1 MKKAKQEIL
10 RLACLS
16 YSIVML
22 SISNKYADEAQKAI
36 DLLRAKKIIT
46 EKEIKQL
53 GFDKIDG
60 EERFFSANGGAML
73 KWWRPLNWAMWKI
86 QQETETPTKKGKSN
100 TKQVEM
106 PAMLQRRPN
115 RMELRWMDGFL
126 YPNFM
131 YISKM

>member
-1 MKKAKQEIL
+1 MYVNCNTNQIIFEGDKGEESMKKAKQEIL

-22 SISNKYADEAQKAI
+22 SISNKYADNAQKAI
-36 DLLRAKKIIT
+36 DLLKAKQIIT

-53 GFDKIDG
+53 GFDRIGG

-86 QQETETPTKKGKSN
+86 QQESETPTKKGK
-100 TKQVEM
+100 
-106 PAMLQRRPN
+106 
-115 RMELRWMDGFL
+115 
-126 YPNFM
+126 
-131 YISKM
+131 